1 MWRRWA
7 IGLGVV
13 AVFALG
19 AAPEGPGVGLLHAPP
34 GAAHARGELFFQ
46 APAPG
51 LLAGP
56 GDIAVSLDVP
66 APSVP
71 GSLVVELDG
80 APLAPGA
87 LSPRPGGV
95 AGTLSGLAEAIG
107 RASWRRRGS

>member
-1 MWRRWA
+1 MRRRWA
-7 IGLGVV
+7 LGLGVV

-19 AAPEGPGVGLLHAPP
+19 AAPEGPGVGPLHAPP
-34 GAAHARGELFFQ
+34 GAAHARGERLFFQ
-46 APAPG
+46 APAAG

-66 APSVP
+66 TPSVP

-95 AGTLSGLAEAIG
+95 AGTLSGLAE
-107 RASWRRRGS
+107 